1 MEVNMIIRDQ
11 VKELDKA
18 TLTNVAYL
26 KLCQNKTHFGP
37 VSQEI
42 VDRQKAKR
50 LEAAANKL
58 RVTAGFKVQIKKD
71 NPSQESRNI
80 KDNVSFVLC
89 SALQMAEPDLV
100 KDAIL
105 ALDCWDKSY
114 VDGTSDYR
122 RKYASFIEQRNRVYT
137 SLGVNPNGNMR
148 PDLTA
153 DNRKMYNEQMAP
165 YAFDCY
171 EYHLA
176 VKLPGN
182 KGFIR
187 SKTYRSLTPMN
198 KVSIIEVLNGG
209 ISKNNSKIELV
220 AQAPSN

>member
-1 MEVNMIIRDQ
+1 MIIRDQ
-11 VKELDKA
+11 VRELDKA
-18 TLTNVAYL
+18 ALTNVAYL

-71 NPSQESRNI
+71 DPTTVSKDT
-80 KDNVSFVLC
+80 KDNISWVL
-89 SALQMAEPDLV
+89 SSSLLVAESDLV

-105 ALDCWDKSY
+105 ALDYWDKLL
-114 VDGTSDYR
+114 VEGTNNYR
-122 RKYASFIEQRNRVYT
+122 SKYAEFIEQRNRVYA
-137 SLGVNPNGNMR
+137 SLGINPNGNLR

-187 SKTYRSLTPMN
+187 SKTFRSLTPISYIQFVE
-198 KVSIIEVLNGG
+198 KLNGG

>member
-1 MEVNMIIRDQ
+1 MIIRDQ
-11 VKELDKA
+11 VKELDKSV
-18 TLTNVAYL
+18 LTNIAYL

-37 VSQEI
+37 ISQEI

-71 NPSQESRNI
+71 DPSKENRNN
-80 KDNVSFVLC
+80 KDNVSWVLD
-89 SALQMAEPDLV
+89 SSLLTAESDLV
-100 KDAIL
+100 KEAIL
-105 ALDCWDKSY
+105 ALDSWDKSL
-114 VDGTSDYR
+114 VDGTKDYR
-122 RKYASFIEQRNRVYT
+122 SKYADFIEQRNRVYN
-137 SLGVNPNGNMR
+137 SLGVNPNGNKR

-153 DNRKMYNEQMAP
+153 DNRRMYNEQMAP

-187 SKTYRSLTPMN
+187 SKTYRSLKPLST
-198 KVSIIEVLNGG
+198 VSIVDMLNNG